1 MKSLIASLCLCFL
14 CYSAFSQDLHIH
26 YDVQTEHIKYISD
39 DKVIKRPTVKKG
51 SNIFVHVENYNNY
64 LYEVNI
70 ESSGN
75 AFSSALGFNSFS
87 SNGLLPSLGQGFSPL
102 SLLGLSF
109 GGDSQVPFLK
119 LLGMNG
125 GEDDDIMGFG
135 MSDQEEEDETISLF
149 ALQINKTL
157 KEIEKTE
164 GALLDISSSIQN
176 IIETQELK
184 AFALEE
190 IEKIKYNPK
199 LNPAQIKKLSEEY
212 MEKIFEVDD
221 VSKIDLNT
229 MLQKNDF
236 RQQLSEK
243 MLRFS
248 SFNFKYN
255 EQLSSLSEL
264 KDTLD
269 NFNLSNPSIQDF
281 REELASFFQL
291 SNEKKTSFANHLEEV
306 NKIISTVPKKNI
318 QQLTSLRYEYE
329 VLTTNTFS
337 HTFRSTANGDMVKFK
352 LNFTEVDTSS
362 NVEGK
367 SIRTIPIDVNVHG
380 GFKIN
385 ASVGISFGQ
394 FFDQPKNYFIRDS
407 TIQSEDKDRF
417 VPMLTSFFNFY
428 GQSSGAVSA
437 GGAFG
442 IGLPLTGGTN
452 LQSVSFFMGPSL
464 IMGRGQS
471 IVLTGGIMG
480 SRVERLGQGYQV
492 GDDFISEVDILPTN
506 SIYELGYF
514 LGLSFN
520 LFQ

>member
-1 MKSLIASLCLCFL
+1 
-14 CYSAFSQDLHIH
+14 
-26 YDVQTEHIKYISD
+26 
-39 DKVIKRPTVKKG
+39 
-51 SNIFVHVENYNNY
+51 
-64 LYEVNI
+64 
-70 ESSGN
+70 
-75 AFSSALGFNSFS
+75 
-87 SNGLLPSLGQGFSPL
+87 L

-109 GGDSQVPFLK
+109 GGDTQPPFLK
-119 LLGMNG
+119 LLGMSG
-125 GEDDDIMGFG
+125 GEDDDDIMGFG
-135 MSDQEEEDETISLF
+135 MSDQEEEDERVSLF
-149 ALQINKTL
+149 ALQINSTL

-164 GALLDISSSIQN
+164 GALLDISSSIQK

-199 LNPAQIKKLSEEY
+199 LNPAQIKKLSKEY

-248 SFNFKYN
+248 ANNFKYN
-255 EQLSSLSEL
+255 EQLSRLSEL

-269 NFNLSNPSIQDF
+269 NFGLNSPSIKDF
-281 REELASFFQL
+281 REELSSFFQL
-291 SNEKKTSFANHLEEV
+291 SNEKKASFAKHLEEV

-337 HTFRSTANGDMVKFK
+337 HTFRSTANGDMMKFT
-352 LNFTEVDTSS
+352 LNFTETDTSS
-362 NVEGK
+362 NATGK
-367 SIRTIPIDVNVHG
+367 SIRSIPIDVTVYG

-394 FFDQPKNYFIRDS
+394 FFNQPKNYFIRDS
-407 TIQSEDKDRF
+407 IIQSEDKDRF

-464 IMGRGQS
+464 ILGRGQS

-492 GDDFISEVDILPTN
+492 GDEFISQVDILPTN

-520 LFQ
+520 LFQGFR